1 MKFRLRVNY
10 SLTAFTVGILIL
22 AGCKS
27 ADAPGSS
34 SLAAVTIQGSDVAS
48 IQQETIR
55 VFQQKGYNVRHSD
68 EAALTFDR
76 EATKR
81 ETRWYGS
88 WMDDS
93 PMWIRV
99 DVQIQPHGGAYLLRC
114 DAQAVRD
121 QSAAFFDQKLR
132 PISAGPY
139 KDLLEQVR
147 NNLALHRGTTK
158 AVTD

>member
-1 MKFRLRVNY
+1 MKFRLPIAY

-22 AGCKS
+22 AGCRS
-27 ADAPGSS
+27 ADTPGSS
-34 SLAAVTIQGSDVAS
+34 SLAAVTIQGSEVAA
-48 IQQETIR
+48 IQRETIR

-68 EAALTFDR
+68 EAAMSFDR

-88 WMDDS
+88 WMDNS

-99 DVQIQPHGGAYLLRC
+99 DVQIQPSGNGYLLRC

-121 QSAAFFDQKLR
+121 ESGTFFDQKIHS
-132 PISAGPY
+132 ISAGPY
-139 KDLLEQVR
+139 QDILEQVR
-147 NNLALHRGTTK
+147 KNLALHPGTSK
-158 AVTD
+158 PVTE

>member
-1 MKFRLRVNY
+1 MKFRLPFAW
-10 SLTAFTVGILIL
+10 SLTAFTAGILML

-68 EAALTFDR
+68 EAAMTFDR

-81 ETRWYGS
+81 ETHWYGS

-99 DVQIQPHGGAYLLRC
+99 DVQIQPSGSAYLLRC

-147 NNLALHRGTTK
+147 NNLVLRQGISK
-158 AVTD
+158 PVTN